1 MKSVF
6 TMILVLMSMVTL
18 LLERSS
24 CYEIL
29 VVGLLFSIALEL
41 EKLRNKK

>member
-1 MKSVF
+1 MRSVF
-6 TMILVLMSMVTL
+6 TMILVLMSMIIL
-18 LLERSS
+18 LIEKSS
-24 CYEIL
+24 CFEIL